1 MKLFAAIKRANRTS
15 GIDSPVTIWRAY
27 NKIGKNQIERQGER
41 EADRERERGNERD
54 RERERER
61 EGERERNRKRG
72 RGRES
77 AVRTTFNVGV
87 NTLLSFL
94 YHCSNPLIIYSL

>member
-41 EADRERERGNERD
+41 EADRERERK
-54 RERERER
+54 RERQRKRE
-61 EGERERNRKRG
+61 RKRG
-72 RGRES
+72 RKREKQKE
-77 AVRTTFNVGV
+77 RKREGKCNQDHF
-87 NTLLSFL
+87 
-94 YHCSNPLIIYSL
+94 